1 MQPQIMNGVAVTDFL
16 AYSERIAKT
25 DIRILTN
32 TRLEAIEDDGAIVSG
47 KQGEEKLTA
56 DTVILA
62 LGLKANH
69 QLYDQLIAADKEAYL
84 VGDAVKAGKIFDA
97 FHTGYRVGLKI

>member
-1 MQPQIMNGVAVTDFL
+1 MIEENSKDWRL
-16 AYSERIAKT
+16 ERIAKT
-25 DIRILTN
+25 DMRILTN

-97 FHTGYRVGLKI
+97 FHTGYREGLKI

>member
-1 MQPQIMNGVAVTDFL
+1 MAATDFL

-25 DIRILTN
+25 DMRILTN

-69 QLYDQLIAADKEAYL
+69 QLDDRADRCGQGSLSGRRCGE
-84 VGDAVKAGKIFDA
+84 G
-97 FHTGYRVGLKI
+97 R